1 MPKIPSIQ
9 QTQLKSLKLTP
20 TPFHLS
26 MTNDLSV
33 QVLGTSASCNR
44 RKKKTFLNTSLI
56 VNCDKTEDIKSSNN
70 RGFPTFYMYTVH
82 VFQVVRHNQNNFRLD
97 QGVSSSPRCLRV
109 THCVLFLV
117 TLNQISKTKFK
128 PQIFVANKKV
138 QVCKMQ
144 YCNLQSTFVKRC
156 CERLILCILAF

>member
-1 MPKIPSIQ
+1 MPRPVV
-9 QTQLKSLKLTP
+9 TEE
-20 TPFHLS
+20 
-26 MTNDLSV
+26 
-33 QVLGTSASCNR
+33 
-44 RKKKTFLNTSLI
+44 KKTSLNTSLV

-70 RGFPTFYMYTVH
+70 RGFPTFCMYTVH

-97 QGVSSSPRCLRV
+97 QGVSSSPRCRRV

>member
-1 MPKIPSIQ
+1 MRKIPSIQ
-9 QTQLKSLKLTP
+9 QTQPKSLKLTP
-20 TPFHLS
+20 APHHLS
-26 MTNDLSV
+26 MTNDLRV
-33 QVLGTSASCNR
+33 QVLGTSVSCNR
-44 RKKKTFLNTSLI
+44 RRKKTFLNTSLI

-70 RGFPTFYMYTVH
+70 RGFPTFYMYIH

-97 QGVSSSPRCLRV
+97 QGVSSSPRCRRV